1 MIEKE
6 IFKKAKIDINKLNDY
21 GFKKEKDYYIYNKK
35 IMNTFNV
42 EIIVK
47 DDKLTGK
54 IIDTEL
60 DEEYT
65 NFRVEKNTGEFVN
78 TVREEYRKILE
89 DIKNNCT
96 LEKEF
101 IYDQTNKVTKYI
113 YDKYKV
119 KPEFLWEKYDDYGIF
134 RNKNNKK
141 WFSIIM
147 NIDKSKIKK
156 GTGEIEIINVKVEE
170 NMLKELLKQKGFYEA
185 YHMNKKNWLT
195 IVLDDTVDDEIIFSL
210 IDNSFDLVNK

>member
-6 IFKKAKIDINKLNDY
+6 VFKKAKIDINKLVDY

-65 NFRVEKNTGEFVN
+65 DFRVEKNTGEFVN
-78 TVREEYRKILE
+78 TIREEYRKILE

-96 LEKEF
+96 LEKKF

-147 NIDKSKIKK
+147 NVDKSKIEK

-185 YHMNKKNWLT
+185 YHMNKKYWLT

>member
-6 IFKKAKIDINKLNDY
+6 IFKKEKIDINKLNDY

-65 NFRVEKNTGEFVN
+65 NFRVEK
-78 TVREEYRKILE
+78 KLE
-89 DIKNNCT
+89 NLLIQ
-96 LEKEF
+96 LEKN
-101 IYDQTNKVTKYI
+101 I
-113 YDKYKV
+113 
-119 KPEFLWEKYDDYGIF
+119 EKY
-134 RNKNNKK
+134 
-141 WFSIIM
+141 
-147 NIDKSKIKK
+147 
-156 GTGEIEIINVKVEE
+156 
-170 NMLKELLKQKGFYEA
+170 
-185 YHMNKKNWLT
+185 
-195 IVLDDTVDDEIIFSL
+195 
-210 IDNSFDLVNK
+210 

>member
-6 IFKKAKIDINKLNDY
+6 VFKKAKIDINKLVDY

-60 DEEYT
+60 NEEYT

-96 LEKEF
+96 LEKKF

-147 NIDKSKIKK
+147 NVDKSKIEK

-185 YHMNKKNWLT
+185 YHMNKKYWLT